1 VFNDIKLLNSSSLN
15 SINPEASEYAKYLL
29 WFLKI
34 EKKVIW
40 LGLAAW
46 YSPIISCKPT
56 TYPTA
61 NPAKNYF
68 IISAYFY
75 RLSIGVFDIHI
86 LYFLSKN
93 KDIHCS

>member
-1 VFNDIKLLNSSSLN
+1 
-15 SINPEASEYAKYLL
+15 
-29 WFLKI
+29 
-34 EKKVIW
+34 
-40 LGLAAW
+40 LAAW
-46 YSPIISCKPT
+46 YSPIFSGKPT

-75 RLSIGVFDIHI
+75 RLSIGVFDLHM